1 MSATWNKSS
10 PCLAETLQILP
21 PGVEVAV
28 FRPKVDEL
36 SLLRIN
42 NVSMARINNTFVNS
56 SLIVYSGAKGIVSS
70 PRQFLSPLG
79 RLPSLILIINFKE
92 GVLDSFVWKD
102 MEGTSA
108 SRLTAATCPFSILRS
123 RLRNRPSLSPL
134 SALPLGSFCR
144 MDAQFLLALP
154 PDLVYSTLCDP
165 SNKRVFK
172 NITDVSYRN
181 VLYDDGGVQEVELQQ
196 GARWRFLFLSGTF
209 DVRLRVKQ
217 DRPNLKMSF
226 KLIRPGF
233 MKQFEGYWQLE
244 PLLESPQNVF
254 SAKYVPFSPDQK
266 PTEEYSLDEVIYT
279 SKDGLLLDVQHD
291 YEALKRYDAAYWKKL
306 FDSRVGKHTWPY
318 GSGVWSKKEWVL
330 PEIDNDDIVSMF
342 EGNSNL
348 FWAERYG
355 KELGMSD
362 LWVKQCGNSH
372 TGSFK
377 DLGMTVLVSQVN
389 RLRKKNMPLAAVGCA
404 STGDTSAALS
414 AYCAAAGIPAIVF
427 LPANK
432 ISLAQ
437 LVQPIANGALVL
449 SIDTDFDGCMRL
461 IRDVTAQLPIY
472 LANSLNSLRLE
483 GQKTAAIEICQQ
495 FEWEVPDWVIVPGGN
510 LGNIYAFY
518 KGFYMCKEMG
528 LVDRIPRLVCA
539 QAANANPLYLSFQK
553 GFEQFEPVRATQTFA
568 SAIQIGDPVSID
580 RAIFALKA
588 SNGIVEEATEQELMD
603 AAAEADLTG
612 MFNCPHTGVALA
624 ALKKLRSRGVIGP
637 NDRTVVVSTA
647 HGLKFAQSKVAYHS
661 NEISGMVSTFANPP
675 VSVKDNLGSVMD
687 VLRERIAK

>member
-1 MSATWNKSS
+1 MAATLSARVSTSS
-10 PCLAETLQILP
+10 CGLARAGAASSESP
-21 PGVEVAV
+21 
-28 FRPKVDEL
+28 
-36 SLLRIN
+36 
-42 NVSMARINNTFVNS
+42 FVNS
-56 SLIVYSGAKGIVSS
+56 SATLVPFNGLKKSSLVLSKKALARQSKHRAVVSTGVRVVAEAADS
-70 PRQFLSPLG
+70 TVVTSKKEGDFRHEAPRQ
-79 RLPSLILIINFKE
+79 E
-92 GVLDSFVWKD
+92 
-102 MEGTSA
+102 
-108 SRLTAATCPFSILRS
+108 
-123 RLRNRPSLSPL
+123 
-134 SALPLGSFCR
+134 
-144 MDAQFLLALP
+144 
-154 PDLVYSTLCDP
+154 
-165 SNKRVFK
+165 
-172 NITDVSYRN
+172 
-181 VLYDDGGVQEVELQQ
+181 
-196 GARWRFLFLSGTF
+196 
-209 DVRLRVKQ
+209 
-217 DRPNLKMSF
+217 
-226 KLIRPGF
+226 
-233 MKQFEGYWQLE
+233 
-244 PLLESPQNVF
+244 LESPQNVF
-254 SAKYVPFSPDQK
+254 SAKYVPFCPEQK
-266 PTEEYSLDEVIYT
+266 ATEEYSLDEVIYT

-330 PEIDNDDIVSMF
+330 PGIDNDDIVSMF

-355 KELGMSD
+355 KELGMTD

-539 QAANANPLYLSFQK
+539 QAANANPLYLSYQK

-661 NEISGMVSTFANPP
+661 NEIPGMVATFANPP

-687 VLRERIAK
+687 VLRDRIAK